1 MAELCN
7 QFELHANQITEC
19 WKQLLTHAAD
29 ALEGGSKPAKIVD
42 LVPPHG
48 IEALAADQ
56 ACEQAAGP
64 GYKVLLAS
72 SISGRFALLGGDE
85 FWVHN
90 AKQAEKN
97 CWKSN

>member
-1 MAELCN
+1 M
-7 QFELHANQITEC
+7 
-19 WKQLLTHAAD
+19 
-29 ALEGGSKPAKIVD
+29 
-42 LVPPHG
+42 G

-85 FWVHN
+85 YWVHN
-90 AKQAEKN
+90 AMQAEKN